1 MPSRLLIAD
10 DHSTVRTLLRI
21 LLESHEGW
29 QVCAEVT
36 NGLDAVTKAIELK
49 PDLIILDLAMPQM
62 DGLRAAR
69 QISAMLPAVPIL
81 MHTMHN
87 SSELELEAKKAGV
100 RKVVNKTGSGD
111 ELFAA
116 IEQLLA
122 AGATP
127 LAETVGAAANGVAA
141 SADPAAAENGEN
153 GSYKPN

>member
-1 MPSRLLIAD
+1 VPSRILIAD

-29 QVCAEVT
+29 QVCAEVA
-36 NGLDAVTKAIELK
+36 NGLDAITKAVDLK
-49 PDLIILDLAMPQM
+49 PDLVILDLAMPLM
-62 DGLRAAR
+62 DGLHAAR
-69 QISAMLPAVPIL
+69 QISAVLPSVPIL

-122 AGATP
+122 GGATP
-127 LAETVGAAANGVAA
+127 LTESVDVPAKGAAT
-141 SADPAAAENGEN
+141 SADPAAPENGEN
-153 GSYKPN
+153 GSCKPN